1 MNDIIN
7 PDLLDSF
14 DSLPYDVQN
23 VLNEFSELEN
33 DYLNCENLVIRL
45 SEIGYT
51 IEYGLEA
58 EPYNLQRLP
67 G

>member
-1 MNDIIN
+1 MNDIIK

-33 DYLNCENLVIRL
+33 DYINCENLVIRL

-58 EPYNLQRLP
+58 DPYNLQRLP
-67 G
+67 E